1 VSEDALVL
9 PVANHKVPLVVIKLV
24 DNQTTFCF
32 KIGSFGSLSLSHT
45 HTQWVIFSLSLMR
58 VTICGIISIIDFQK
72 QPERKNIGVNIFSL
86 ISFSDLFIIS
96 PVLDK

>member
-32 KIGSFGSLSLSHT
+32 KIGSFGSLSHT
-45 HTQWVIFSLSLMR
+45 MGNFLPFTLC